1 MTATVPTRQAGDGD
15 GQLRAVDTGTARRL
29 RTGLRWLLLLGVGV
43 GLLGAA
49 VLIHPA
55 AAGASDPDNPRR
67 AGARAVAEVLRAH
80 GVAIEVP
87 RSIGAF
93 TGTALDATT
102 TVVIVDPDALSPD
115 SARRA
120 IEHAGSAHRTVLVA
134 PGTATLAAMDVPAS
148 ATVYWSSTPVRAD
161 CNTDVVRSEV
171 SVQRGVHAYRPTAGS
186 SWTSCFTELAPT
198 GAAPLLT
205 TTDAAGREL
214 VLLGY
219 DDVLSNERVSADD
232 NAALVLR
239 ALGASPHLVWYV
251 PGAGDRADGVASR
264 PGGLQPPPWFGPLT
278 WLLGTA
284 VVLLALVR
292 GRRLGRVV
300 PEPLPVVVR
309 AVETTEG
316 LGRLYRRAG
325 DRERTA
331 LLLRAG
337 TVARLGHR
345 FGIGP
350 GAPPQVLADAVARAT
365 GLPPHD
371 VDTVLLAPV
380 RSDDRSLLALA
391 QQLSDLEEQVRAT

>member
-1 MTATVPTRQAGDGD
+1 MTATVSTRSAELRDGV
-15 GQLRAVDTGTARRL
+15 LRAVDTGTSRRL
-29 RTGLRWLLLLGVGV
+29 RTGLRWLLVLVVGV

-55 AAGASDPDNPRR
+55 AKGALDPDNPRR
-67 AGARAVAEVLRAH
+67 AGAQAVAEVLRAH
-80 GVAIEVP
+80 GVDIEVP

-93 TGTALDATT
+93 TDTTLDAST

-120 IEHAGSAHRTVLVA
+120 MDHARSAHRTVLVS
-134 PGTATLAAMDVPAS
+134 PSTATLAAMDVPAT

-161 CNTDVVRSEV
+161 CSTDVVRSEV
-171 SVQRGVHAYRPTAGS
+171 SVQRGVHAYRPADGS
-186 SWTSCFTELAPT
+186 SWTSCFTELAPP

-205 TTDAAGREL
+205 RTDAGGREL

-219 DDVLSNERVSADD
+219 DDVLSNERVSFDD

-239 ALGASPHLVWYV
+239 ALGDSPHLVWYV
-251 PGAGDRADGVASR
+251 PGDGDQADGVASQ
-264 PGGLQPPPWFGPLT
+264 PAGLQFPPWFRPLV

-284 VVLLALVR
+284 VLLLALVR

-309 AVETTEG
+309 AVETTES

-331 LLLRAG
+331 ALLRAG
-337 TVARLGHR
+337 TIARLGHR

-350 GAPPQVLADAVARAT
+350 SPPPETLADAVSRAT
-365 GLPPHD
+365 GLPPHGLHA
-371 VDTVLLAPV
+371 LLSAPIGG
-380 RSDDRSLLALA
+380 DDRSLLDLA
-391 QQLSDLEEQVRAT
+391 QQLSDLEEQVRA